1 MSNMRAERIPF
12 LYDSSTLLVIEKLS
26 TNTCRIIF
34 FFFNARRESIALN

>member
-1 MSNMRAERIPF
+1 MSNMKAERIPF

-34 FFFNARRESIALN
+34 FFNARREFIALN